1 MRALLDRPGTGRPS
15 RGLSGRVTA
24 AILITTLLTG
34 CHAQQRIDIPGGAPP
49 RPHAAAVQPGD
60 HVKVTLQSGTIV
72 YLTVAEVRPEELVG
86 TTGQRLAYQ
95 SMSKLERRQVA
106 PGRTVLLVVG
116 SLALIVFAVTA
127 AALASFAGQL

>member
-34 CHAQQRIDIPGGAPP
+34 CHAQQRIDIPGEAPS
-49 RPHAAAVQPGD
+49 RPHAAVQPGD